1 LNNEQI
7 IKAALSYKGMKQ
19 EELAAALGT
28 TTSNFNQKLK
38 KDTLKK
44 EDLEKIAA
52 ALGASYSAC
61 FIFPDGTKIGA

>member
-1 LNNEQI
+1 
-7 IKAALSYKGMKQ
+7 MKQ

-44 EDLEKIAA
+44 EDLEKIAVV
-52 ALGASYSAC
+52 LGASYSAY
-61 FIFPDGTKIGA
+61 FVFPDGTKIGA